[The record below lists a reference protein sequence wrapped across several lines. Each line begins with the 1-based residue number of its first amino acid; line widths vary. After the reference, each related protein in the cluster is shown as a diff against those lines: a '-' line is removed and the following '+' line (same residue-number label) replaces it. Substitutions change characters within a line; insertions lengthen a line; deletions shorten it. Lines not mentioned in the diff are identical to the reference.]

1 MFHPLFRLYLPVM
14 VQVGAQVAVTAK
26 PGTGIILQQQQHK
39 HMQGVLLEKGACI
52 GRATAL
58 VKTAFVTDTDATCI
72 PTAGMGTG
80 QGQRTEGL
88 DVTVLADIKMIACAG
103 EAPAQVVCRQ
113 VVLRIAAVA
122 AGGGTMDDDKI
133 DESHEN

>member
-1 MFHPLFRLYLPVM
+1 MYRQGDRTRQDRLRSRHRCYLHSTP
-14 VQVGAQVAVTAK
+14 
-26 PGTGIILQQQQHK
+26 
-39 HMQGVLLEKGACI
+39 
-52 GRATAL
+52 
-58 VKTAFVTDTDATCI
+58 
-72 PTAGMGTG
+72 G
-80 QGQRTEGL
+80 QGTQGL
-88 DVTVLADIKMIACAG
+88 DVTVLADIKMITCAG

>member
-1 MFHPLFRLYLPVM
+1 MLYIQSDLPPLRGSGRGDRKAGNRDNPSAAATQAHAGSAF
-14 VQVGAQVAVTAK
+14 
-26 PGTGIILQQQQHK
+26 
-39 HMQGVLLEKGACI
+39 EKGACI

-58 VKTAFVTDTDATCI
+58 VKTAFVADTDATCI
-72 PTAGMGTG
+72 PTPDMGTRQG
-80 QGQRTEGL
+80 QGTQGL
-88 DVTVLADIKMIACAG
+88 DVTVLADIKMITCAG

>member
-1 MFHPLFRLYLPVM
+1 MYRQGDRTRQDRLRNRHRCYLHSN
-14 VQVGAQVAVTAK
+14 
-26 PGTGIILQQQQHK
+26 PGH
-39 HMQGVLLEKGACI
+39 
-52 GRATAL
+52 
-58 VKTAFVTDTDATCI
+58 
-72 PTAGMGTG
+72 GTRQG
-80 QGQRTEGL
+80 QGTQGL
-88 DVTVLADIKMIACAG
+88 DVTVLADIKMITCAG

>member
-1 MFHPLFRLYLPVM
+1 M
-14 VQVGAQVAVTAK
+14 VQVGAQVAVTAN

-58 VKTAFVTDTDATCI
+58 VKTAFVTDPDALVV

-80 QGQRTEGL
+80 QGQGTEGL

-103 EAPAQVVCRQ
+103 EAPAQVICDQ
-113 VVLRIAAVA
+113 VIFRIATVS
-122 AGGGTMDDDKI
+122 AGGAAMNDD
-133 DESHEN
+133 

>member
-1 MFHPLFRLYLPVM
+1 MLFDFYDAKLIKNVTSYL
-14 VQVGAQVAVTAK
+14 K
-26 PGTGIILQQQQHK
+26 YLIK
-39 HMQGVLLEKGACI
+39 Y
-52 GRATAL
+52 ATP
-58 VKTAFVTDTDATCI
+58 D
-72 PTAGMGTG
+72 MGTRQG
-80 QGQRTEGL
+80 QGTQGL
-88 DVTVLADIKMIACAG
+88 DVTVLADIKMITCAG

>member
-39 HMQGVLLEKGACI
+39 HTQGVLLKKGACI

-58 VKTAFVTDTDATCI
+58 VKPAFVADTDATCI
-72 PTAGMGTG
+72 P
-80 QGQRTEGL
+80 
-88 DVTVLADIKMIACAG
+88 MITCAG

>member
-1 MFHPLFRLYLPVM
+1 
-14 VQVGAQVAVTAK
+14 
-26 PGTGIILQQQQHK
+26 
-39 HMQGVLLEKGACI
+39 
-52 GRATAL
+52 
-58 VKTAFVTDTDATCI
+58 
-72 PTAGMGTG
+72 MGTRQG
-80 QGQRTEGL
+80 QGTQGL
-88 DVTVLADIKMIACAG
+88 DVTVLADIKMITYAG

>member
-1 MFHPLFRLYLPVM
+1 MYRQGDRTRQDRLRSRHRCYLHSN
-14 VQVGAQVAVTAK
+14 
-26 PGTGIILQQQQHK
+26 PGHGHQ
-39 HMQGVLLEKGACI
+39 
-52 GRATAL
+52 
-58 VKTAFVTDTDATCI
+58 
-72 PTAGMGTG
+72 AGT
-80 QGQRTEGL
+80 QGL

>member
-1 MFHPLFRLYLPVM
+1 M

-39 HMQGVLLEKGACI
+39 HTQGVPLERGACI

-58 VKTAFVTDTDATCI
+58 VKTAFVTDPDALVV

-80 QGQRTEGL
+80 QGQGTEGL

-103 EAPAQVVCRQ
+103 EAPAQVVCCQ
-113 VVLRIAAVA
+113 VMFGVA
-122 AGGGTMDDDKI
+122 TVTAGSGTVDDDEVDK
-133 DESHEN
+133 SHFY

>member
-1 MFHPLFRLYLPVM
+1 MAAEAAA
-14 VQVGAQVAVTAK
+14 GIVA
-26 PGTGIILQQQQHK
+26 QQQHYE
-39 HMQGVLLEKGACI
+39 HPQGVFLKIGAGI
-52 GRATAL
+52 GWMSVRIES
-58 VKTAFVTDTDATCI
+58 AFVADAQTVGVVAADMRTGLCH
-72 PTAGMGTG
+72 GTE
-80 QGQRTEGL
+80 RL
-88 DVTVLADIKMIACAG
+88 YIAVPADVIVITCAG

>member
-1 MFHPLFRLYLPVM
+1 MLYIQSDLSPL
-14 VQVGAQVAVTAK
+14 
-26 PGTGIILQQQQHK
+26 QHK
-39 HMQGVLLEKGACI
+39 HTQGVPLERGACI
-52 GRATAL
+52 GRATTL
-58 VKTAFVTDTDATCI
+58 VKTAFVTDPDALVV

-80 QGQRTEGL
+80 QGQGTEGL